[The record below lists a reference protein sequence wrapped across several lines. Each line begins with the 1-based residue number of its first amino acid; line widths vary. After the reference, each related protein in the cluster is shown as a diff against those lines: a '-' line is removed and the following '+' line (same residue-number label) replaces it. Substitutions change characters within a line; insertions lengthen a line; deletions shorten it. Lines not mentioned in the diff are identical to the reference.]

1 MTEVKSSISL
11 LWLGLIAAAGVAA
24 YSFSRTAKA
33 ALNLDYRITKFQIYN
48 VVKNGNLVLRVQILF
63 INREASNIVVN
74 NIDLSAYLNSI
85 YTRAQDG
92 SIEVQN
98 KGDYFA
104 RLKDDSGFV
113 IAANSDTYQDFYINV
128 SWQDLGKMLLFNIAD
143 IIRFI
148 ANNNFNEMLN
158 VLLSKPVLVKGDVRA
173 ENIKFPI
180 TQVLNITN

>member
-1 MTEVKSSISL
+1 MTDEKSTIHPL
-11 LWLGLIAAAGVAA
+11 LWLGIIAAGVAA
-24 YSFSRTAKA
+24 YSLTRTAKA

-48 VVKNGNLVLRVQILF
+48 VVKDGKLVLRVQVLF
-63 INREASNIVVN
+63 TNRENTNIVVN

-92 SIEVQN
+92 TIEVQN
-98 KGDYFA
+98 KGDFFA
-104 RLKDDSGFV
+104 RLKDDNGFV

-128 SWQDLGKMLLFNIAD
+128 SWQDLGKMLLFNVVD

-158 VLLSKPVLVKGDVRA
+158 VLLSKPVLVKGDVKA